1 MAIVPYDEDDEDY
14 HIDPETGNYKDYV
27 DYGRGQDPLGDALDN
42 ARNRPKRDPM
52 SLPGMQN
59 TSEPEFHPGD
69 EDEEDDEPW
78 TIEHEDATPGA
89 AMNINPR
96 KSTQDV
102 LDGREPVTGEPKIQ
116 GTFKDLPFN
125 RGTGFTMGEPM
136 KIAWQLLKEEPEEDE
151 SLPPIELAEFL
162 EENEDG
168 SRTIELPLETHPGDE
183 DEEYDEAWAFR
194 PEDFAASKVRSEGLG
209 LRVNPEK
216 TMENRRFNDGGR
228 NDLLDPKT
236 QGTFK
241 TIPFNR
247 GTGFTMGEPME
258 IAWQL
263 LKGNTIRK
271 AWPDDDFM
279 DHSGFAN
286 PDGTPYEGDS
296 EALMQQRIQEIADV
310 HNMSLSDL
318 YRVYDWG
325 PDEHTGHS
333 PEEIAEIEADWNHP
347 WHEDW
352 DDLENAKLNW
362 NSIKAHTNHMLD
374 SGVKTIDGDHGPS
387 GNSWTMGT
395 TDPNWIKTHAD
406 EIARKLEFYN
416 DLYGHYTTEPTKYST
431 PDDKNPSLHWNPSL
445 SKTHGE
451 EWFDKKH
458 LPHRNPLMEGD
469 YFEDVKNDPFRMT
482 RPDIESEIEEMAI
495 EMGRRR
501 GRKDAVQEDK
511 MNEEDPGLHGLDE
524 HLRQNYFKNLFDREN
539 PQNERLINVTAPQM
553 REREAALNAELDRR
567 AEKGRKNRV

>member
-27 DYGRGQDPLGDALDN
+27 DYGRGQDPLGDALEN

-78 TIEHEDATPGA
+78 TIEHETATPGA

-136 KIAWQLLKEEPEEDE
+136 
-151 SLPPIELAEFL
+151 
-162 EENEDG
+162 
-168 SRTIELPLETHPGDE
+168 
-183 DEEYDEAWAFR
+183 
-194 PEDFAASKVRSEGLG
+194 
-209 LRVNPEK
+209 
-216 TMENRRFNDGGR
+216 
-228 NDLLDPKT
+228 
-236 QGTFK
+236 
-241 TIPFNR
+241 
-247 GTGFTMGEPME
+247 E

-271 AWPDDDFM
+271 AWPEDSFM

-318 YRVYDWG
+318 YRVYSWE

-333 PEEIAEIEADWNHP
+333 PKEIAEIEGDYNHP
-347 WHEDW
+347 WYDDW

-387 GNSWTMGT
+387 HNSWTMGT

-482 RPDIESEIEEMAI
+482 RPDIESEIEEMAA

-501 GRKDAVQEDK
+501 GRKAVDYEHQ
-511 MNEEDPGLHGLDE
+511 LD
-524 HLRQNYFKNLFDREN
+524 FDTDN
-539 PQNERLINVTAPQM
+539 PQNRRLINVTAPQM